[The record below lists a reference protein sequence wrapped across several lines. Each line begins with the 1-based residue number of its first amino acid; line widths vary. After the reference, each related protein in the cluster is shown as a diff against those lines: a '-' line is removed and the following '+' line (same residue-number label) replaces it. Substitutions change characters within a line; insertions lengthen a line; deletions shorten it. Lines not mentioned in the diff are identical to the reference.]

1 MTKLMYTII
10 GECGTCHYL
19 DLDGDDEK
27 EFLRLRKI
35 MREKV
40 SDMKNFLISKGMPA
54 DGVDF
59 WGDMEEMR
67 QSREN
72 FHKKFPR

>member
-1 MTKLMYTII
+1 MYTII

-40 SDMKNFLISKGMPA
+40 SDMKNFLISKGMPV
-54 DGVDF
+54 DSVDF

-67 QSREN
+67 QSRKN
-72 FHKKFPR
+72 FYGNFPR